1 MTVLNVDTDKLL
13 EIAVIVTEGDT
24 LATVDQWEASIAPR
38 DLNPDQ
44 SQESIVIHCDDRS
57 LDTMNEWCV
66 KQHGATGL
74 TQRCR
79 ESNILCQVRLGLE
92 VSYLWKLWNII
103 LINRKSRH
111 NKLLV
116 SSGRG
121 EDGAGD
127 VEQAHGEGEKPIGG
141 EHGECWPMRG
151 QDCEM

>member
-1 MTVLNVDTDKLL
+1 MLMVDGNDVVLWILLKVDCEMTGLNVDTDKLL

-24 LATVDQWEASIAPR
+24 LATVDKTVSGDQWEASTAPR

-44 SQESIVIHCDDRS
+44 SQESIVIHYDDRS

-92 VSYLWKLWNII
+92 ASYFVKIV
-103 LINRKSRH
+103 RYYF
-111 NKLLV
+111 
-116 SSGRG
+116 
-121 EDGAGD
+121 D
-127 VEQAHGEGEKPIGG
+127 
-141 EHGECWPMRG
+141 
-151 QDCEM
+151 